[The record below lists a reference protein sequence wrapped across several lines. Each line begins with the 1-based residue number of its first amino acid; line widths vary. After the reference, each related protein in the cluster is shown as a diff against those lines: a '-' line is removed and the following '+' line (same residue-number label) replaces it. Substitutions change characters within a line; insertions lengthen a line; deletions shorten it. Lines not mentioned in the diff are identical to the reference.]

1 MMVYNYLV
9 LIHVIAVV
17 IFLGNITIAPF
28 WKMHAD
34 KSKDRLK
41 IADAFDGIIK
51 ADRYFTMPGVTIL
64 LIFGIG
70 AALHG
75 GFNLIDTGWI
85 FWSIIMY
92 VISGAV
98 FMVKV
103 VPLQKKIYK
112 LAGSESDFDWE
123 KYQLLSK
130 QWNIWGSVATLAP
143 WLAVILMVVKP
154 AI

>member
-1 MMVYNYLV
+1 MVYNYLV

-28 WKMHAD
+28 WKTHAD

-64 LIFGIG
+64 LIFGLG
-70 AALHG
+70 AALHA
-75 GFNLIDTGWI
+75 GFNLLETGWI
-85 FWSIIMY
+85 FWAIILY
-92 VISGAV
+92 LISGVV
-98 FMVKV
+98 FMIKV
-103 VPLQKKIYK
+103 VPIQKRIYK
-112 LAGSESDFDWE
+112 LASSESEFNWE
-123 KYQLLSK
+123 KYQQLSK
-130 QWNIWGSVATLAP
+130 QWNVWGSVATLAP

-154 AI
+154 VL

>member
-1 MMVYNYLV
+1 MVYSFLV
-9 LIHVIAVV
+9 LIHVIAVI

-28 WKMHAD
+28 WKRQAD

-75 GFNLIDTGWI
+75 GYNLLETGWI
-85 FWSIIMY
+85 FWAIILY
-92 VISGAV
+92 LISGVV
-98 FMVKV
+98 FMIKV
-103 VPLQKKIYK
+103 VPLQKKIYN
-112 LAGSESDFDWE
+112 LADSESEFNWE

-130 QWNIWGSVATLAP
+130 QWNVWGSVATLAP

-154 AI
+154 VI

>member
-1 MMVYNYLV
+1 MVYNYLV
-9 LIHVIAVV
+9 LVHVIAVV

-70 AALHG
+70 AALHS
-75 GFNLIDTGWI
+75 GFNLFETGWI
-85 FWSIIMY
+85 FWAIILY
-92 VISGAV
+92 IISGVV
-98 FMVKV
+98 FMIKV

-112 LAGSESDFDWE
+112 LASSESDFDWE

-154 AI
+154 VL